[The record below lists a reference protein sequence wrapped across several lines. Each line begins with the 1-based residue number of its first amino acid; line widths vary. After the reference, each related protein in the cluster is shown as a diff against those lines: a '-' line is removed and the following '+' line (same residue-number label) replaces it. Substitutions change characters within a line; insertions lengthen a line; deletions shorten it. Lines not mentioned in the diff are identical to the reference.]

1 MAQIKCVCISTK
13 RKTSA
18 ENIRQCQATLEGLAG
33 DIHQGHGHRHVSM
46 LPLDVVQAYFTE
58 KGSPIQ
64 YGRFGENL
72 VVEGLGWEDLQEGD
86 LLRAETVRLEIVR
99 LGAGG
104 PKSDAYK
111 GEKVC
116 APMER
121 YFIFCKILQ
130 EGTLREGMD
139 IAKEEK
145 E

>member
-18 ENIRQCQATLEGLAG
+18 QNIHQCQAALGGLSG
-33 DIHQGHGHRHVSM
+33 DIHQGMGDRQVSM
-46 LPLDVVQAYFTE
+46 LPMDAVEAYFTK
-58 KGSPIQ
+58 KGDPIQ

-72 VVEGLGWEDLQEGD
+72 VVEGLDREHLQEGD
-86 LLRAETVRLEIVR
+86 LLRAGTVLLKIVR

-116 APMER
+116 APMEKH
-121 YFIFCKILQ
+121 FIFCKILQ
-130 EGTLREGMD
+130 EGLLQEGMD
-139 IAKEEK
+139 MAKEENR
-145 E
+145 

>member
-18 ENIRQCQATLEGLAG
+18 ENIHQCQAALDGLEG
-33 DIHQGHGHRHVSM
+33 DIHKGHSDRHVSM
-46 LPLDVVQAYFTE
+46 LPMDAVQTYFAE
-58 KGSPIQ
+58 KGESIQ

-72 VVEGLGWEDLQEGD
+72 VVEGMEWTHLQEGD
-86 LLRAETVRLEIVR
+86 LLRTGTVQLEVIR

-111 GEKVC
+111 GEKIC
-116 APMER
+116 APMEKL
-121 YFIFCKILQ
+121 FIFCKILQ

-139 IAKEEK
+139 IAKEDRQ
-145 E
+145 

>member
-1 MAQIKCVCISTK
+1 MARIRCVCISTK

-18 ENIRQCQATLEGLAG
+18 ENIHQCQATLEGLEG

-46 LPLDVVQAYFTE
+46 LPLDAVQSYFSE
-58 KGSPIQ
+58 KETPIH

-72 VVEGLGWEDLQEGD
+72 VVEGLEWAHLQEGD
-86 LLRAETVRLEIVR
+86 LLRAGTVLLKIVR

-121 YFIFCKILQ
+121 YFIFCKILH
-130 EGTLREGMD
+130 EGTLCEGMD
-139 IAKEEK
+139 IAKEENK
-145 E
+145 

>member
-13 RKTSA
+13 RKTRA
-18 ENIRQCQATLEGLAG
+18 ENIHQCQATLEGLEG
-33 DIHQGHGHRHVSM
+33 DIHKGHSHRHVSM
-46 LPLDVVQAYFTE
+46 LPMDVVQAYFAE
-58 KGSPIQ
+58 GGSPIQ

-72 VVEGLGWEDLQEGD
+72 VVEGLGWEHLQEGD
-86 LLRAETVRLEIVR
+86 LLRAGTVQLEIVR

-116 APMER
+116 APMEK
-121 YFIFCKILQ
+121 YFIFCMILQ